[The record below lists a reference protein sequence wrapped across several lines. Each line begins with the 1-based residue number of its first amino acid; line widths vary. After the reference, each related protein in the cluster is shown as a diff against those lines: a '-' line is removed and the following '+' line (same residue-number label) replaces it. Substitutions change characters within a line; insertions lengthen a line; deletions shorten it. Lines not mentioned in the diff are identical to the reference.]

1 MTPAATL
8 LDFGT
13 PATIDGGDTSGVE
26 LGVKFTRRRCPA
38 RSPASGSTRRAPT
51 PGTHVGDL
59 WSASGQLLAT
69 ATFSNESAS
78 GWQSVQFSQPVS
90 VTAGTTYVAS
100 YFAPNGHYSF
110 TGSAFDSS
118 VTNGPL
124 TAPSSA
130 SSGGNGVYMYSG
142 PERLPEQQLQRC
154 ELLGRRDVPADLD
167 PGRPDQCHGH
177 GRPGLDDGL
186 VDGTDGRWRPD
197 VLHRHAI
204 HRLGGADA
212 DHGQRHPAGHDATV
226 KGLTPGT
233 SYTFTVKGANVNG
246 NGPESAHSN
255 AVTPQGA
262 SAPTAPT
269 NVSVAPAGA
278 EAEVDWSAPND
289 DGGSAI
295 TGYTVTPSTGGN
307 AGTPVPVG
315 PSATSATVTGLTN
328 GTSYTFKVTATNAIG
343 STDSP
348 ATSAVTPNDT
358 LFDLAKPANV
368 DSGDNS
374 ATEVGVNFTPSASGN
389 ITGIRF
395 YKAAANTGTHVVSLW
410 TAGGQQLAT
419 VNSTAANESS
429 SGWQTVMFTQ
439 PVAVT
444 AGYHVCRRATS
455 PRTAT
460 IRSTRR
466 RSPRRLRTGR

>member
-1 MTPAATL
+1 M
-8 LDFGT
+8 
-13 PATIDGGDTSGVE
+13 
-26 LGVKFTRRRCPA
+26 
-38 RSPASGSTRRAPT
+38 
-51 PGTHVGDL
+51 
-59 WSASGQLLAT
+59 
-69 ATFSNESAS
+69 N
-78 GWQSVQFSQPVS
+78 

-110 TGSAFDSS
+110 TGSAFNSA

-130 SSGGNGVYMYSG
+130 SSSGNGVYMYSG
-142 PERLPEQQLQRC
+142 QNDFPNNSFNAANYWVDVMFLPTST
-154 ELLGRRDVPADLD
+154 
-167 PGRPDQCHGH
+167 PGAPSNVTATA
-177 GRPGLDDGL
+177 GLASTT
-186 VDGTDGRWRPD
+186 VSWTAPTT
-197 VLHRHAI
+197 
-204 HRLGGADA
+204 GGAPTSYIVTPYIGSA
-212 DHGQRHPAGHDATV
+212 AQTPTTINGTPPATTATV

-269 NVSVAPAGA
+269 NVSVVPAGG

-295 TGYTVTPSTGGN
+295 TAYTVTPSTGGN

-315 PSATSATVTGLTN
+315 ASATSATVTGLTN

-348 ATSAVTPNDT
+348 ATSAVTPNNT

-374 ATEVGVNFTPSASGN
+374 ATEVGVNFTPSVSGN

-410 TAGGQQLAT
+410 TGGGQQLAT
-419 VNSTAANESS
+419 ANSTAANESS
-429 SGWQTVMFTQ
+429 SGWQTVTFSQ

-444 AGYHVCRRATS
+444 AGTTYVAGYFAPNGHYSYNSQAFASAVTNGPLTAAANSTMPNGVFAGSQGFPQNSFNATNYWVDVLFA
-455 PRTAT
+455 PGT
-460 IRSTRR
+460 
-466 RSPRRLRTGR
+466 

>member
-1 MTPAATL
+1 MFLPTSTPGAPTNVTATAGLASTTVSWTAPTSGGAPTSYIVTPYIGSAAQTPTTIN
-8 LDFGT
+8 GT
-13 PATIDGGDTSGVE
+13 PPATT
-26 LGVKFTRRRCPA
+26 
-38 RSPASGSTRRAPT
+38 
-51 PGTHVGDL
+51 
-59 WSASGQLLAT
+59 
-69 ATFSNESAS
+69 
-78 GWQSVQFSQPVS
+78 
-90 VTAGTTYVAS
+90 
-100 YFAPNGHYSF
+100 
-110 TGSAFDSS
+110 
-118 VTNGPL
+118 
-124 TAPSSA
+124 
-130 SSGGNGVYMYSG
+130 
-142 PERLPEQQLQRC
+142 
-154 ELLGRRDVPADLD
+154 
-167 PGRPDQCHGH
+167 
-177 GRPGLDDGL
+177 
-186 VDGTDGRWRPD
+186 
-197 VLHRHAI
+197 
-204 HRLGGADA
+204 
-212 DHGQRHPAGHDATV
+212 ATV

-269 NVSVAPAGA
+269 NVSAVPAGG

-315 PSATSATVTGLTN
+315 ANATSATVTGLTN

-348 ATSAVTPNDT
+348 ATSAVTPNNT

-374 ATEVGVNFTPSASGN
+374 ATEVGVNFTPSVSGN

-410 TAGGQQLAT
+410 TSGGQQLAT
-419 VNSTAANESS
+419 ANSTAANESS
-429 SGWQTVMFTQ
+429 SGWQTVTFSQ

-444 AGYHVCRRATS
+444 AGTTYVAGYFAPNGHYSYNSQAFASAVTNGPLTAPANSTMPNGVYAGSQDFPHEQLQRDQLLGRRAV
-455 PRTAT
+455 RAGHLIA
-460 IRSTRR
+460 IREFG
-466 RSPRRLRTGR
+466 PRRAVVR